1 MPRCIVYDTDTDPA
15 TVLIVDDSEEN
26 IDILLNLLPTARAL
40 VSLDG
45 PTALEILDRTLPDII
60 LLDVIMPGMDGF
72 ELCRIIRED
81 NRFDDIPIL
90 FITARNDE
98 ESIVRGFEI
107 GGNDYVTRPFR
118 PAELL
123 ARVRSQVR
131 YKRAMEQLK
140 YIAVTDELTGI
151 PNRRAFFGRGQD
163 LFESAQRAGRPL
175 SALMLDIDFFKRI
188 NDTYGH
194 AEGDQVLRCFA
205 SLVGEC
211 INGSDLFGRLG
222 GEEFAIVPLH
232 RWGDQAVELAE
243 SVRRGIEAAE
253 IPIGRHRLRFTVSI
267 GVSHCGPGVASAVAF
282 DELLSQADMFLYIAK
297 KRGRNFVHHPGI
309 GGVFET
315 DDYQPRVRHRKR

>member
-131 YKRAMEQLK
+131 YKRALERLES
-140 YIAVTDELTGI
+140 IAVTDELTGI
-151 PNRRAFFGRGQD
+151 PNRRAFFTRGQI
-163 LFESAQRAGRPL
+163 LFDSTRRRGGGL
-175 SALMLDIDFFKRI
+175 SALMLDIDHFKQI

-194 AEGDQVLRCFA
+194 AVGDQTLRCLA
-205 SLVGEC
+205 RQL
-211 INGSDLFGRLG
+211 GSRLDDGDLFGRLG
-222 GEEFAIVPLH
+222 GEEFAIIPSG
-232 RWGDQAVELAE
+232 RTGEQAVELAE
-243 SVRRGIEAAE
+243 AIRRDIEAAE
-253 IPIGRHRLRFTVSI
+253 VNVDAYRPRLTVSI
-267 GVSHCGPGVASAVAF
+267 GVAHTDEQTDSF
-282 DELLSQADMFLYIAK
+282 DNLLCEADMNLYIAK
-297 KRGRNFVHHPGI
+297 QRGRNCVHHDGI
-309 GGVFET
+309 PSDFKGTEFR
-315 DDYQPRVRHRKR
+315 PRIRRRG